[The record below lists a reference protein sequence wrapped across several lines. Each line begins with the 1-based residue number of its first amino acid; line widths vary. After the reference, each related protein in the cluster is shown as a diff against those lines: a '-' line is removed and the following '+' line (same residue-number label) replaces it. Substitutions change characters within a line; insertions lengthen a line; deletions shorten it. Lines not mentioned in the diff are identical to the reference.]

1 MELLILI
8 PCWVAVG
15 ALALGGIASVLNGL
29 FGR

>member
-8 PCWVAVG
+8 ACWAAIG
-15 ALALGGIASVLNGL
+15 ALALGGILSVLNGL